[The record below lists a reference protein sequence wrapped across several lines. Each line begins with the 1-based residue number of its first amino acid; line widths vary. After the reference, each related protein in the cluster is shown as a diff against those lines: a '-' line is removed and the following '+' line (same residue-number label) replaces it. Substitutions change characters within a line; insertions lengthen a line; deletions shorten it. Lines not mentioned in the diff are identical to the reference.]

1 MEILKKNEI
10 NKKGVLIEY
19 DAGYISPKDNRHF
32 ISEMTKL
39 SKGEPIIEE
48 PLIVYAVM
56 QKYGVEN
63 RNERVYPEA
72 ILRREAENYLKLIK
86 EKRAL
91 GECVPAGTEIYTTD
105 GWFKIEDVK
114 VGDKILTMNVDTN
127 TIEEQNVT
135 DTIKKQYDD
144 DLIHIYNNSSLDM
157 KITKKHKVV
166 LWDRNDKPY
175 ILTGEELYD
184 KIKNKDSKV
193 SHSYIKHSAE
203 WVGESPKTYTL
214 KNSDITIDIEDWVS
228 FLGIFIA
235 DGHCSGTKGGNK
247 KNLVCIT
254 QVKKETSKMIES
266 LLERLPFEYSVSDNR
281 QYNIYSK
288 ELYDELFSLGNSY
301 QKHIPNYI
309 KQYSSELLNIL
320 LDWLLLGDGRNRHNS
335 KNELIKEY
343 VTTSKSLADDVFE
356 IILKLGY
363 GATINTITP
372 KDRFIDDE
380 KVVFSEVDNE
390 DGTISLIKEKIKTKR
405 LIESSNSKILYNVH
419 LRTSKGIYLDHRFI
433 KIDKIKHN
441 DSVYCVTVPN
451 STWLMKSDNKISWTH
466 NCDHPESSI
475 VAVSRISHNVVD
487 LWWEGNVL
495 MGKLEI
501 IMSPG
506 FVNQGIISCEGDRV
520 ANYLRKGLK
529 IGVSSRGVGSLE
541 KEGGKNMVQDDFELI
556 CWDIVTSPSTPG
568 SWIYSEEPSREQ
580 QMSESN
586 TKKEDS
592 ILKDNLNNFLLD

>member
-10 NKKGVLIEY
+10 KKKGILIEY

-56 QKYGVEN
+56 QKYGEEN
-63 RNERVYPEA
+63 
-72 ILRREAENYLKLIK
+72 
-86 EKRAL
+86 RAL
-91 GECVPAGTEIYTTD
+91 GEA
-105 GWFKIEDVK
+105 
-114 VGDKILTMNVDTN
+114 
-127 TIEEQNVT
+127 
-135 DTIKKQYDD
+135 
-144 DLIHIYNNSSLDM
+144 
-157 KITKKHKVV
+157 
-166 LWDRNDKPY
+166 
-175 ILTGEELYD
+175 
-184 KIKNKDSKV
+184 
-193 SHSYIKHSAE
+193 
-203 WVGESPKTYTL
+203 
-214 KNSDITIDIEDWVS
+214 
-228 FLGIFIA
+228 
-235 DGHCSGTKGGNK
+235 
-247 KNLVCIT
+247 
-254 QVKKETSKMIES
+254 
-266 LLERLPFEYSVSDNR
+266 
-281 QYNIYSK
+281 
-288 ELYDELFSLGNSY
+288 
-301 QKHIPNYI
+301 
-309 KQYSSELLNIL
+309 
-320 LDWLLLGDGRNRHNS
+320 
-335 KNELIKEY
+335 
-343 VTTSKSLADDVFE
+343 
-356 IILKLGY
+356 
-363 GATINTITP
+363 
-372 KDRFIDDE
+372 
-380 KVVFSEVDNE
+380 
-390 DGTISLIKEKIKTKR
+390 
-405 LIESSNSKILYNVH
+405 
-419 LRTSKGIYLDHRFI
+419 
-433 KIDKIKHN
+433 
-441 DSVYCVTVPN
+441 
-451 STWLMKSDNKISWTH
+451 
-466 NCDHPESSI
+466 DHPESSI